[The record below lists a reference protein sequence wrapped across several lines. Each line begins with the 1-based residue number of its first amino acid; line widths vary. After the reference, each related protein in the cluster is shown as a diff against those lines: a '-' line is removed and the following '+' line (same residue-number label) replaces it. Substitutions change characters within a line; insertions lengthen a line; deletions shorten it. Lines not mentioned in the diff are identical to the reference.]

1 MKTLKQWYDSLSVPA
16 QEWVVENCSTWFDK
30 DQVDYYRKAET
41 VKDNASLTSFLLDA
55 TDIDKYSDYS
65 NARVIAHKYL
75 ILLRYLH
82 NTQPELISENTLNSC
97 IYRVL
102 ESGMH
107 TKNDWLYLQGDV
119 RQFAFRKC
127 FARYN
132 KMKLADALYL
142 VKDYDNLDLN
152 WEEID
157 IPKLIPEVVE
167 IIGIEE
173 AKKIAKEGG
182 EYAVSRIVNY
192 GKESELFDELFF
204 CKDSWLTQFD
214 KMRILDRIYANSN
227 SLPNLQTIED
237 FFKRIVAVDH
247 SYLRYIYMIIK
258 RYPAIATQLYQ
269 QKKPEAELTGNE
281 STVEQYRYSKEI
293 RKLFVIAHMCVLK
306 RVSKVKSS
314 IAKEVAPL
322 LKIYGYK
329 WDDVYDALYPEDSHL
344 LN

>member
-41 VKDNASLTSFLLDA
+41 VKDDASLTPFLLDA

-75 ILLRYLH
+75 TLLRHLH
-82 NTQPELISENTLNSC
+82 DTQPELISENTLNSC
-97 IYRVL
+97 IYQIL

-107 TKNDWLYLQGDV
+107 MKNDWLHLQGDM

-127 FARYN
+127 FVRYN

-157 IPKLIPEVVE
+157 TPKLIPEVVE

-204 CKDSWLTQFD
+204 CKDSWLTQSD

-227 SLPNLQTIED
+227 SLPNLQTTKD

-247 SYLRYIYMIIK
+247 SYLRYIHEIIK
-258 RYPAIATQLYQ
+258 RYPAIAMQLYQ

-281 STVEQYRYSKEI
+281 STIEQYRYSKEI